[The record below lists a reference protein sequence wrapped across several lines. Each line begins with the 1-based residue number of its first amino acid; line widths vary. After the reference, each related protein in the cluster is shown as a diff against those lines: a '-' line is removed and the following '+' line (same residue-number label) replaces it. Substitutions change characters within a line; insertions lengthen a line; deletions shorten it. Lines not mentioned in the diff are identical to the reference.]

1 MPMLKQKELKEIL
14 NFIKKGATMDMI
26 AKHYGISTRTL
37 SRKLKDYK
45 KDVRIARAY
54 YQSFIEELFKD

>member
-1 MPMLKQKELKEIL
+1 MPMLKQKELNEIL
-14 NFIKKGATMDMI
+14 SFIKKGATMDMI

-45 KDVRIARAY
+45 KDLKIAREY
-54 YQSFIEELFKD
+54 YKTVVANIFS